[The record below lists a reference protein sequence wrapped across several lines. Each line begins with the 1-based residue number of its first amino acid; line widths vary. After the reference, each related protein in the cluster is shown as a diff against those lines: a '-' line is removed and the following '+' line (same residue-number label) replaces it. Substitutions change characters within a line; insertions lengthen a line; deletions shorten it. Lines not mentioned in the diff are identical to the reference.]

1 MDMNNLLYS
10 QMFDNKIYTCVGYDF
25 QYLFFE
31 IMKNKYK
38 EQFVMPKPQGRY
50 GDRKNDGYIATK
62 GEYFAVYGPDT
73 YDLNINYTIGKMDT
87 DLTGLIDNIESGVW
101 TNPVNTFIFVVNTRH
116 NNILPVEIIQKTEEL
131 SNKYGINVTVWT
143 SYDLKSLFNELSEPQ
158 KQFILQCYVTLDNI
172 TLNIQVLN
180 KIIEKVNKLNC
191 SKSKIDGIME
201 FEKKIAF
208 NNLNDNRASDLLVAS
223 YSINTIDQVL
233 DELDSTGLLQEQLS
247 DLLRKIYEEAKDK
260 LSDENQ
266 IFDYII
272 SKLMETSSTDL
283 REINLKIIRETVMI
297 IMSKYFENCT
307 IFEKALVIE

>member
-1 MDMNNLLYS
+1 MDMNNLLYA
-10 QMFDNKIYTCVGYDF
+10 QIFDNKIYTCGGYDF

-50 GDRKNDGYIATK
+50 GDKKNDGYIVDK
-62 GEYFAVYGPDT
+62 GQYFAVYGPDS
-73 YDLNINYTIGKMDT
+73 YDLNISYTISKMDT
-87 DLTGLIDNIESGVW
+87 DLTGLIENINSGAW
-101 TNPVNTFIFVVNTRH
+101 KNPVNTFIFVVNTRH

-131 SNKYGINVTVWT
+131 SNKYGIYVTVWT
-143 SYDLKSLFNELSEPQ
+143 SYDLRSIFNELTEPQ
-158 KQFILQCYVTLDNI
+158 KQFILQCYVALDNI

-208 NNLNDNRASDLLVAS
+208 NNLDDNRASDLLSAS

-283 REINLKIIRETVMI
+283 REIDLKIIRETVLI

-307 IFEKALVIE
+307 IFEKDLVIE

>member
-1 MDMNNLLYS
+1 MNNLLYA
-10 QMFDNKIYTCVGYDF
+10 QIFDNKIYTCGGYDF

-50 GDRKNDGYIATK
+50 GDKKNDGYIVDK
-62 GEYFAVYGPDT
+62 GQYFAVYGPDS
-73 YDLNINYTIGKMDT
+73 YDLNISYTISKMDT
-87 DLTGLIDNIESGVW
+87 DLTGLIENINSGAW
-101 TNPVNTFIFVVNTRH
+101 KNPVNTFIFVVNTRH

-131 SNKYGINVTVWT
+131 SNKYGIYVTVWT
-143 SYDLKSLFNELSEPQ
+143 SYDLRSIFNELTEPQ
-158 KQFILQCYVTLDNI
+158 KQFILQSYVALDNI

-208 NNLNDNRASDLLVAS
+208 NNLDDNRASDLLSAS

-283 REINLKIIRETVMI
+283 REIDLKIIRETVLI

-307 IFEKALVIE
+307 IFEKDLVIE